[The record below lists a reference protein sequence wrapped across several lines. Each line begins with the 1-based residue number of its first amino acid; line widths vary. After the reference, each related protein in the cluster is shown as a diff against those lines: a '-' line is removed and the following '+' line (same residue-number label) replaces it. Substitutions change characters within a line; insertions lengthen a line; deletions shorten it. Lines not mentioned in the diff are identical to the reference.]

1 MEASIKLGR
10 VRGIELGI
18 HYSWFIVFAVFSLI
32 LATEQFPDMYEDWSD
47 SQYWRVAIAAVLL
60 LFLSVVVHEFAH
72 ALVAQRKGIPV
83 QSIVLF
89 IFGGVATIAR
99 DPDRP
104 GDEFKIAIAG
114 PIASAALSALFAG
127 LWAALGPSSEELA
140 ALLGYLAYVNLAL
153 AAFNLIPG
161 FPLDG
166 GRVLRAIIWKATGN
180 LRRAT
185 GIVSA
190 IGVGIGTLFFV
201 VGTIAIIGGSLA
213 NGLWGIALG
222 WFLQNAASQGYAAVV
237 ERELTEDIIIAD
249 LMNPDPLSVDP
260 DLTVE
265 ELIDDYILRRNVRGF
280 PVVEDGRV
288 VGIVTLSDV
297 KDVPRDERA
306 RRRVRDE
313 MTPRER
319 LITLTSATALADA
332 LQQMARHE
340 LNQAPV
346 LDGDRLLGMVTR
358 ADVMRYLNSRA
369 ELGIGTERPRQRKPV
384 LTP

>member
-1 MEASIKLGR
+1 MEASIGLGR
-10 VRGIELGI
+10 VRGIDLGI

-32 LATEQFPDMYEDWSD
+32 LATEQFPSMYDDWSETE
-47 SQYWRVAIAAVLL
+47 YWSVAIAAVLL
-60 LFLSVVVHEFAH
+60 LFLSVVIHEFAH
-72 ALVAQRKGIPV
+72 AIVAQRKGIPV
-83 QSIVLF
+83 ESIVLF

-99 DPDRP
+99 DPEKP

-114 PIASAALSALFAG
+114 PIASAALSGVFLA
-127 LWAALGPSSEELA
+127 LWATLGSTSEQLA
-140 ALLGYLAYVNLAL
+140 ALLGYLAYINLAL
-153 AAFNLIPG
+153 AIFNLIPG

-190 IGVGIGTLFFV
+190 IGVGIGTLFFI
-201 VGTIAIIGGSLA
+201 VGVLSIIGGSLV

-222 WFLQNAASQGYAAVV
+222 WFLQTAASQGYASVV
-237 ERELTEDIIIAD
+237 EKELTADVQIKD
-249 LMNPDPLSVDP
+249 LMTPDPPTVGP
-260 DLTVE
+260 YVTVE
-265 ELIDDYILRRNVRGF
+265 DLVDDYILRRNVRGL
-280 PVVEDGRV
+280 PVVEDGNV
-288 VGIVTLSDV
+288 VGIITLTDV

-313 MTPRER
+313 MTPRAK
-319 LITLTSATALADA
+319 LHAFTPDTPLTEALE
-332 LQQMARHE
+332 LMARHE

-346 LDGDRLLGMVTR
+346 LDGQRLVGIVTR
-358 ADVMRYLNSRA
+358 ADVMRFLNTRR
-369 ELGIGTERPRQRKPV
+369 ELGVDADRPDTRKPV